1 MTRTGLSARDADTG
15 PDSAFDASAWERTLG
30 RPLGHAVGLG
40 WRTRVV
46 AAAALLACL
55 AVFLLVR
62 ALAATPTLGAGWRT
76 DSEGRLIASAMPL
89 RQGMVDAG
97 VVVGMLDAH
106 GRPLAVAPEM
116 LQRSPRWIV
125 KDADRTQHAKLHA
138 RLNQAVRLG
147 PMTLVFADRAPLALK
162 PHARGVA
169 GLGAGF
175 WLMAALAVALFLIAA
190 VVAAARPNE
199 RNLLYAIMAACQA
212 ANLAFIAV
220 ESVPGLLMPQWLLDW
235 DFVGRTS
242 LDLVTSAALIQA
254 TGVHPRALRNRFL
267 AAVTGWA
274 VALLLIG
281 WVCTGQLP
289 GAWWWTQCAAIASG
303 LIAIAQLQ
311 HARKLEP
318 HPASLL
324 LRRLAMVAVA
334 TLALLTLAI
343 ATASASTA
351 SAHLATAIGSTVW
364 VVFLSSLLAML
375 PFLSRS
381 QQVLRE
387 FSMLA
392 GVSTVATSLDLLFV
406 ALFSLGQFASV
417 TLALFISVA
426 IYASVRQWL
435 LNRIMD
441 NTVLTTERAF
451 EQLYRL
457 ARQVERQPEHVG
469 ERLCQ
474 LLRELFEPMEAMLV
488 ARHLHAAHVAGD
500 GSTLIVPV
508 PPMPGLE
515 EQPES
520 TVVLRYARKGTRL
533 FCADDA
539 TLAERICEQLK
550 RAVAFDQAVEQG
562 RSEERKRL
570 AQDLHDDI
578 GARLLTLMYR
588 ASDPETEDYVRHTLK
603 DLKTLTRGLAASNH
617 RLSHAAAEW
626 KADIAQRLNAASCE
640 LVWSFSADND
650 LLLNVVQWSALTRA
664 LRELVNNIISHA
676 QASLVEVD
684 VTLHHGNLAITVR
697 DNGVGGPPSHWAH
710 GLGLNGV
717 RKRVRHLG
725 GHVEWQQRS
734 DCGIQCRIVIPSLA
748 AGNHQPESSS

>member
-1 MTRTGLSARDADTG
+1 MTPTALPSRGADTG
-15 PDSAFDASAWERTLG
+15 PDSSFDASAWERTLG
-30 RPLGHAVGLG
+30 RPLGHAVAVG

-62 ALAATPTLGAGWRT
+62 ALAATPSLGASWRV
-76 DSEGRLIASAMPL
+76 DADGRLIANAVPARSGAI
-89 RQGMVDAG
+89 DAA

-106 GRPLAVAPEM
+106 GRPLAVAPGM

-125 KDADRTQHAKLHA
+125 GDDERAQHA
-138 RLNQAVRLG
+138 RLHSKLNEAVKLG
-147 PMTLVFADRAPLALK
+147 PITLVLAEQSPVALR
-162 PHARGVA
+162 PHARGIG

-175 WLMAALAVALFLIAA
+175 WLMAGLALALFLTAA

-199 RNLLYAIMAACQA
+199 RNLLYAVMATCQA
-212 ANLAFIAV
+212 ANLAFIAA
-220 ESVPGLLMPQWLLDW
+220 ESVPGLLLPQWLLDW
-235 DFVGRTS
+235 DFTARTS
-242 LDLVTSAALIQA
+242 LDLATGAALIQA
-254 TGVHPRALRNRFL
+254 TGIHPRTLRHRTVI
-267 AAVTGWA
+267 AATGWM
-274 VALLLIG
+274 VALLLMW

-289 GAWWWTQCAAIASG
+289 GAWWWTQGAAIAAG
-303 LIAIAQLQ
+303 LVAIAQLQ
-311 HARKLEP
+311 QARKLEP

-324 LRRLAMVAVA
+324 LRRLATVAVS
-334 TLALLTLAI
+334 TLGLLTVAM
-343 ATASASTA
+343 ATASGSTA
-351 SAHLATAIGSTVW
+351 NAHLATAIGSTVW
-364 VVFLSSLLAML
+364 VVFLASLLALL

-426 IYASVRQWL
+426 IYAGVRQWL

-441 NTVLTTERAF
+441 STVLTTERAF

-457 ARQVERQPEHVG
+457 AREVERQPEHVG

-474 LLRELFEPMEAMLV
+474 LLRELFEPMETMLV
-488 ARHLHAAHVAGD
+488 ARSLPFARVAGD

-508 PPMPGLE
+508 PPVPGAH
-515 EQPES
+515 EQPDA

-533 FCADDA
+533 FCDEDARLAD
-539 TLAERICEQLK
+539 RICEQLK

-562 RSEERKRL
+562 RSEERMRL

-588 ASDPETEDYVRHTLK
+588 APDAETEEYVRHTLK

-626 KADIAQRLNAASCE
+626 KADIAQRLNAANCQ
-640 LVWSFSADND
+640 LAWSFSADRD
-650 LLLNVVQWSALTRA
+650 LVLNVVQWSALTRA
-664 LRELVNNIISHA
+664 LRELINNIISHA
-676 QASLVEVD
+676 QASRVEVD
-684 VTLHHGNLAITVR
+684 ASLQHGQFTITVR
-697 DNGVGGPPSHWAH
+697 DNGVGGPPSAWTH

-717 RKRVRHLG
+717 RKRVRQLG

-734 DCGIQCRIVIPSLA
+734 AGGIQCRIWIPALGA
-748 AGNHQPESSS
+748 ETNKNLN

>member
-1 MTRTGLSARDADTG
+1 MTRTGLPARGADTD
-15 PDSAFDASAWERTLG
+15 PDAPFDVSAWERTLG
-30 RPLGHAVGLG
+30 RPLGHAVALG

-46 AAAALLACL
+46 AAAALIACL

-62 ALAATPTLGAGWRT
+62 ALAATPTLGTAWRADT
-76 DSEGRLIASAMPL
+76 DGRLIVSAVPS
-89 RQGMVDAG
+89 RSGAIDSG

-125 KDADRTQHAKLHA
+125 NDADRAQHATLHTKL
-138 RLNQAVRLG
+138 NEAVTLG
-147 PMTLVFADRAPLALK
+147 PITLVFGDRAPAALR
-162 PHARGVA
+162 PHPRGVA

-175 WLMAALAVALFLIAA
+175 WLMAGLALALFLTAA

-199 RNLLYAIMAACQA
+199 RNFLYAVMAACQA

-220 ESVPGLLMPQWLLDW
+220 ESVPGLLIPQWLLHW
-235 DFVGRTS
+235 DFTARTS
-242 LDLVTSAALIQA
+242 LDLITSAALIQA
-254 TGVHPRALRNRFL
+254 TGVHPRALRHRAL
-267 AAVTGWA
+267 TA
-274 VALLLIG
+274 VAGWVVAALLMWL
-281 WVCTGQLP
+281 VCTGQLA
-289 GAWWWTQCAAIASG
+289 GAWWWTQGAAIASG
-303 LIAIAQLQ
+303 LVTIAQLQ

-324 LRRLAMVAVA
+324 LRRLATVAVS
-334 TLALLTLAI
+334 TLGLLTVAM
-343 ATASASTA
+343 ATASGSAA

-364 VVFLSSLLAML
+364 VVFLASLLALL

-417 TLALFISVA
+417 TLALFVSVA
-426 IYASVRQWL
+426 IYAGVRQWL

-441 NTVLTTERAF
+441 STVLTTERAF

-457 ARQVERQPEHVG
+457 AREVERQPEHVG

-474 LLRELFEPMEAMLV
+474 LLRELFEPMETMLV
-488 ARHLHAAHVAGD
+488 ARSLHAAKVAGD

-508 PPMPGLE
+508 PPVPGSDD
-515 EQPES
+515 QRDA

-533 FCADDA
+533 FCEEDARLAD
-539 TLAERICEQLK
+539 RICEQLK

-562 RSEERKRL
+562 RSEERMRL

-578 GARLLTLMYR
+578 GARLLTLMYK
-588 ASDPETEDYVRHTLK
+588 ATDAETEEYVRHTLK

-626 KADIAQRLNAASCE
+626 KADIAQRLSAANCQ
-640 LVWSFSADND
+640 LAWSFSADQD
-650 LLLNVVQWSALTRA
+650 IVLNVVQWSALTRA

-676 QASLVEVD
+676 QATRVEVD
-684 VTLHHGNLAITVR
+684 ASLQQGQFTVTVR
-697 DNGVGGPPSHWAH
+697 DNGTGSAPSAWVH

-717 RKRVRHLG
+717 RK
-725 GHVEWQQRS
+725 
-734 DCGIQCRIVIPSLA
+734 
-748 AGNHQPESSS
+748 

>member
-1 MTRTGLSARDADTG
+1 MTRTGLSARRADTG
-15 PDSAFDASAWERTLG
+15 PDSSFDASAWERTLG
-30 RPLGHAVGLG
+30 RPLGHAVALGL
-40 WRTRVV
+40 RTRVV
-46 AAAALLACL
+46 AAAALIACL

-62 ALAATPTLGAGWRT
+62 ALAATPSLGATWRV
-76 DSEGRLIASAMPL
+76 DADGRLIAGAVQS
-89 RQGMVDAG
+89 RSGVVDAG

-125 KDADRTQHAKLHA
+125 KDEDRAQHAKLHS
-138 RLNQAVRLG
+138 RLNEAVRLG
-147 PMTLVFADRAPLALK
+147 PITLVFADRAPVALR
-162 PHARGVA
+162 PHLRGVA

-175 WLMAALAVALFLIAA
+175 WLMAGLALALFLTAA

-199 RNLLYAIMAACQA
+199 RNLLYAVMAVCQA

-220 ESVPGLLMPQWLLDW
+220 ESVPGLLIPQWLLDW
-235 DFVGRTS
+235 DFTARTS
-242 LDLVTSAALIQA
+242 LDLATSAALIQA
-254 TGVHPRALRNRFL
+254 TGVHPRALRHRGITAL
-267 AAVTGWA
+267 TGWV
-274 VALLLIG
+274 VALLLM
-281 WVCTGQLP
+281 WLVCTGQLS
-289 GAWWWTQCAAIASG
+289 GAWWWTQGAAIASG
-303 LIAIAQLQ
+303 LVAIAQLQ

-324 LRRLAMVAVA
+324 LRRLATVAVS
-334 TLALLTLAI
+334 TLGLLTVAM
-343 ATASASTA
+343 ATASGSSA

-364 VVFLSSLLAML
+364 VVFLASLLALL

-417 TLALFISVA
+417 TLALFVSVA
-426 IYASVRQWL
+426 IYAGVRQWL

-441 NTVLTTERAF
+441 STVLTTERAF

-457 ARQVERQPEHVG
+457 AREVERQPEHVG
-469 ERLCQ
+469 ERLSQ
-474 LLRELFEPMEAMLV
+474 LLRELFEPMETMLV
-488 ARHLHAAHVAGD
+488 ARSLQTARVAGD

-508 PPMPGLE
+508 PPMPGTQ
-515 EQPES
+515 EQPDA

-533 FCADDA
+533 FCEEDARLAD
-539 TLAERICEQLK
+539 RICEQLK
-550 RAVAFDQAVEQG
+550 RAAAFDQAVEQG
-562 RSEERKRL
+562 RSEERMRL

-588 ASDPETEDYVRHTLK
+588 APDAETEEYVRHTLK

-626 KADIAQRLNAASCE
+626 KADIAQRLNAANCQ
-640 LVWSFSADND
+640 LAWSFSVDKD
-650 LLLNVVQWSALTRA
+650 LVLNVVQWSALTRA
-664 LRELVNNIISHA
+664 LRELINNIISHA
-676 QASLVEVD
+676 HASRVEVD
-684 VTLHHGNLAITVR
+684 ASLLHGQLTITVR
-697 DNGVGGPPSHWAH
+697 DNGIGGAPSTWIQ
-710 GLGLNGV
+710 GLGVNGV
-717 RKRVRHLG
+717 RKRVRQLG
-725 GHVEWQQRS
+725 GHVEWQQRAPS
-734 DCGIQCRIVIPSLA
+734 GIQCRIWIPSLTSDA
-748 AGNHQPESSS
+748 NKSPA